1 MLQPLQLSRTHVTS
15 TNDKDPALQL
25 VICSRM
31 GREQSLLLFLGF
43 LRWWG
48 GEPLMYVRTS
58 PPPEPSTCSWL
69 YPSFLHYLVTPAFTV
84 IRHSPPLLKE
94 SAGPPPS
101 GPRPPGKGTLGTVLR
116 SVGFVQRK
124 KAGICGVGPW
134 HSRAWTT
141 SWSDT
146 YFIWQKSHMSGN
158 KFLLFKKQCSSC
170 AWLGKSSNTE

>member
-94 SAGPPPS
+94 SAGPPPQWATSTWERYLRHCPEVS
-101 GPRPPGKGTLGTVLR
+101 GFCPEEESRHLWGWALAQQSMNNQLIWHILYLAEKPYEWEQIPP
-116 SVGFVQRK
+116 F
-124 KAGICGVGPW
+124 
-134 HSRAWTT
+134 
-141 SWSDT
+141 
-146 YFIWQKSHMSGN
+146 
-158 KFLLFKKQCSSC
+158 
-170 AWLGKSSNTE
+170 